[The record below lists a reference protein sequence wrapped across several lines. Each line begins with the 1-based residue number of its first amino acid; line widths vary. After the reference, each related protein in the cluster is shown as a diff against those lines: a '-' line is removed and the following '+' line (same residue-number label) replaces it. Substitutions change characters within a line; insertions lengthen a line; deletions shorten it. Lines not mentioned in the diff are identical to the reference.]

1 MSAPYIPAT
10 ALGGDLVRDWT
21 GPAEGRGIIRPG
33 HGHSE
38 TVWGWVPGVWN
49 AAHPPSGGHR
59 LDPRRSE
66 VAHRVA
72 DVLRARGHEVGHL
85 LPVALGGR
93 QGDTQANAPI
103 PASCS
108 FDGNA
113 RHVEPLPDCLRCGGS
128 GRVTFESDD
137 FPPGTNACCCTCSGC
152 RSEKV
157 TIPAADVSAVLL
169 AASVAGVEAGRGVVR
184 GVLGEW
190 RTSAGF
196 PLYFERDGASGNA
209 FVTPNGWGVSTVD
222 GAADRERGT
231 MGPKGGPEGRAA
243 ADAALLRL
251 GYAYLDPAA
260 PFGVVVP
267 FLNLEN
273 ER

>member
-85 LPVALGGR
+85 LPVALGGKVTDAATEER
-93 QGDTQANAPI
+93 MQQDEGGGT
-103 PASCS
+103 
-108 FDGNA
+108 
-113 RHVEPLPDCLRCGGS
+113 LR
-128 GRVTFESDD
+128 GRV
-137 FPPGTNACCCTCSGC
+137 PA
-152 RSEKV
+152 
-157 TIPAADVSAVLL
+157 AADVSALTL
-169 AASVAGVEAGRGVVR
+169 AASVAGLEAGRGVVR

-190 RTSAGF
+190 RTSYGF
-196 PLYFERDGASGNA
+196 PLYYERDGECGNA
-209 FVTPNGWGVSTVD
+209 FATPHGWGVSTIY
-222 GAADRERGT
+222 GAANTEHGT
-231 MGPKGGPEGRAA
+231 MGPETGAEGRAA